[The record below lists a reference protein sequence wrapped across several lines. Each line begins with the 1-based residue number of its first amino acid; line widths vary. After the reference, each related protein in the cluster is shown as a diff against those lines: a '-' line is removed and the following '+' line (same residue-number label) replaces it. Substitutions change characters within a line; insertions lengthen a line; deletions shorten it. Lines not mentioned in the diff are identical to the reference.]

1 MSWFHLPVTSIIFKG
16 LLVKYFYFRWME
28 SCISLIAVALFRVKM
43 ILYLGNYSGFGKP
56 ENKVFIYFFS
66 LPPAR
71 NVVFTAVVRA

>member
-1 MSWFHLPVTSIIFKG
+1 
-16 LLVKYFYFRWME
+16 
-28 SCISLIAVALFRVKM
+28 M